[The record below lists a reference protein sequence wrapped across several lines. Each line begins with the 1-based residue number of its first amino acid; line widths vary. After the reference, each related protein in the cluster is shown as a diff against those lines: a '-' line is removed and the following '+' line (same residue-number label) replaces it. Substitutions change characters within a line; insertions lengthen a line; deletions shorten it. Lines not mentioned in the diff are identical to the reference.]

1 MPGEWVAWSSLLRVP
16 RGGEGVAFFLGI
28 LREDTGRPSP
38 PGSRPPCPQ
47 PPPALSGAHRRLC
60 GARASVGSEEV
71 TAEGLGASPSRPQ
84 SAPGLTFLSPSCLS
98 GELLPFA
105 PSVTAAGPPQSQA
118 GLGRGAEGHVLA
130 AAGKK
135 ARSDLI
141 VLGRTG
147 AETSPRGCVRVS
159 GSARP
164 APRRTAPMRAGPRVE
179 RGGDWHRGTPQ
190 PRPSSRPRR
199 RCTRRLPDL
208 EATQRQLGGRGA
220 AARGWGCREQSKAS
234 PEKARTKH
242 PRSVD
247 FRVNLK

>member
-1 MPGEWVAWSSLLRVP
+1 M
-16 RGGEGVAFFLGI
+16 GI

-47 PPPALSGAHRRLC
+47 PPPALPGAHRRLC

-147 AETSPRGCVRVS
+147 AETSPRGCARVS

-164 APRRTAPMRAGPRVE
+164 TPRRTAPMRAGPRVE
-179 RGGDWHRGTPQ
+179 RGGDWHRGAPQ
-190 PRPSSRPRR
+190 PRPSSCPRR
-199 RCTRRLPDL
+199 RCTQRLQASKPPKGSSAGGARRPGVGGA
-208 EATQRQLGGRGA
+208 ENSQRQVLR
-220 AARGWGCREQSKAS
+220 RRE
-234 PEKARTKH
+234 
-242 PRSVD
+242 RSTLV
-247 FRVNLK
+247 LWTSELT